1 MTDTPK
7 PITTPV
13 AKLQG
18 FGPSE
23 TEQIN
28 AELLEAAWDL
38 IEELMG
44 QPNWTVSDQDQSEWA
59 VKSRRFARAA
69 DAARAA
75 IARAEAR

>member
-23 TEQIN
+23 TEQVI
-28 AELLEAAWDL
+28 AELLEALRECRAAL
-38 IEELMG
+38 IEWDTDYSAYNQLA
-44 QPNWTVSDQDQSEWA
+44 NDA
-59 VKSRRFARAA
+59 IHAA
-69 DAARAA
+69 NTA